1 MLTLRGNDDGNEERC
16 KGERLLRQNKLQDMM
31 NYAVRRCGGKM
42 RKFDWGHIVAELKE
56 FDLKPYSAKQLEEA
70 KNEAIE
76 RYMIE

>member
-1 MLTLRGNDDGNEERC
+1 
-16 KGERLLRQNKLQDMM
+16 M

-42 RKFDWGHIVAELKE
+42 RKLDWGHILAELQE

-76 RYMIE
+76 RYMMSEHRDRSRNVEQLLCDDDDAL